1 MSEEFPYPRFPIKRR
16 IYKFIGAMIFKIV
29 ADVQII
35 GKENLPTTG
44 PVIVVANHFSFAD
57 PAILIHLLPWHL
69 EFLAGTN
76 RPAAPNKLTESLPE
90 LWGVYN
96 VQRGTSSRYAF
107 NASSAIMAQNGIL
120 AIFPEG
126 GAWAE
131 VLRPARPG
139 VPLIAAMSKAPILPV
154 GIDGMTNLF
163 PLRPFFNRPKIR
175 LTVGEPFGPFEVTGR
190 GKERRAQLDQI
201 GEKVMQKIAELLP
214 PEQRGICSDD
224 PALVEAAEAVSEFPW

>member
-16 IYKFIGAMIFKIV
+16 IYKFIGAVIFKIFTKV
-29 ADVQII
+29 EII
-35 GKENLPTTG
+35 GKENLPEHG

-107 NASSAIMAQNGIL
+107 NASSAIMKQNGIL

-126 GAWAE
+126 GAWAT

-139 VPLIAAMSKAPILPV
+139 VPLIAAMSKAPILPI

-163 PLRPFFNRPKIR
+163 PIKLFNRPQIT
-175 LTVGEPFGPFEVTGR
+175 LTVGKPFGPYTVTGR
-190 GKERRAQLDQI
+190 GKGRRVQLDEI
-201 GEKVMQKIAELLP
+201 GNEIIQNIAKLLP
-214 PEQRGICSDD
+214 PEQRGICADD
-224 PALVEAAEAVSEFPW
+224 PALVEAARAVSEFPF